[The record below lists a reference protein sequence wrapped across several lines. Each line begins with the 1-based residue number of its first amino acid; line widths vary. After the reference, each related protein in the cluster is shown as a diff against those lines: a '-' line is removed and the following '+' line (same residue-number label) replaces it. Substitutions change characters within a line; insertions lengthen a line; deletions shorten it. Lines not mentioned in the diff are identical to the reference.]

1 MPLLPIDL
9 QTLFGQAPQVG
20 REQGIQ
26 RNGVPHAQA
35 LQGAQLVQRA
45 GEQDAS
51 VNEARQQEEGPEQA
65 RIRVRREGRRRKRG
79 AGTGGG
85 KGRRADPRPADRG
98 AADILDDPAL
108 GRHLDVTG

>member
-51 VNEARQQEEGPEQA
+51 VNGVLQFANVAWPRIVFKYFLRFAVDEPETF
-65 RIRVRREGRRRKRG
+65 V
-79 AGTGGG
+79 
-85 KGRRADPRPADRG
+85 KGFG
-98 AADILDDPAL
+98 IL
-108 GRHLDVTG
+108 V